1 MAVIDRPEVAALIKD
16 MRNDELELVRKAN
29 IAFKCHYIDCGI
41 CPFNY
46 CDDRAQMPAGYVGC
60 IFADAGT
67 ELSLRKLD
75 NEG

>member
-1 MAVIDRPEVAALIKD
+1 MATINSPEVAQVIKD
-16 MRNDELELVRKAN
+16 MNNDELELVREAN
-29 IAFKCHYIDCGI
+29 IAFKCSYIDCGI

-46 CDDRAQMPAGYVGC
+46 CDDRAQMPAGYIGC

>member
-16 MRNDELELVRKAN
+16 MDNDELELVRKAH
-29 IAFKCHYIDCGI
+29 IAFECNYVDCGI

-46 CDDRAQMPAGYVGC
+46 CDDFMQNGYIGC
-60 IFADAGT
+60 IFADADT
-67 ELSLRKLD
+67 ELRIRKQG